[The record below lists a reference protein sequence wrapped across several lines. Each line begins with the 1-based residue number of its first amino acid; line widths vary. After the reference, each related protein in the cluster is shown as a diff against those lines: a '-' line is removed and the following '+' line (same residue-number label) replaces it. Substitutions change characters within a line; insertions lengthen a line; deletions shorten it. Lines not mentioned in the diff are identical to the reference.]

1 VLKSFATV
9 LLVPMFNLIT
19 STGKVL
25 SFRVRA
31 CADMYQRAYGGV
43 VFTQQVLDKE
53 LDKASSYDIMIP
65 SNEKGNQ
72 NVYTA

>member
-1 VLKSFATV
+1 
-9 LLVPMFNLIT
+9 MYNLIT

-25 SFRVRA
+25 SFQIKS

-43 VFTQQVLDKE
+43 VFSQQVLDNTT
-53 LDKASSYDIMIP
+53 SYDTMIP